1 MENKLENKLEN
12 KQVVDRSMIYG
23 KALAIVKV
31 VNKTDAALSEMG
43 IDLEFDDTKKQMG
56 KTMQVLFN
64 NPKDIICDILGLEL
78 RSEKGYYKG
87 EEGHLF
93 PITIDIYYPRDAK
106 EGDLAFSIT
115 YEEMCDLIDKA
126 ADNLECAKRVWGCF
140 VKKKEEDKEWLKK
153 NCDVCGWAE

>member
-78 RSEKGYYKG
+78 R
-87 EEGHLF
+87 
-93 PITIDIYYPRDAK
+93 
-106 EGDLAFSIT
+106 
-115 YEEMCDLIDKA
+115 
-126 ADNLECAKRVWGCF
+126 
-140 VKKKEEDKEWLKK
+140 
-153 NCDVCGWAE
+153 